1 MPLGK
6 KENQNMANK
15 SLSFALFGNDFQ
27 ISKSASVKTLLSTLM
42 SHKAR
47 IFIDKPYFNFL
58 NRKLDIH
65 LQPDGVFSGE
75 DFSSDY
81 AISMGGDGTLLHV
94 AARIGAKNIP
104 IIGVNMGHLGFLADI
119 MPTEIPSAFDDIFAG
134 NITTES
140 HSLLHIQTDGDQP
153 AGAPFALNDIAV
165 LKRDNASMIA
175 VHITINGE
183 YVGNY
188 LADGIIVA
196 TPTGS
201 TAYSLSNGGPII
213 VPQSSSICIT
223 PVAPHSLSIRPIVI
237 RDDSRIELKVDSR
250 THNFLVAVD
259 GRSQKMTDSTL
270 ITITKAG
277 HNIQIVRNPAH
288 KYFTTLREKM
298 MWGADQR

>member
-1 MPLGK
+1 
-6 KENQNMANK
+6 MANK
-15 SLSFALFGNDFQ
+15 SLSFALFGNEFQ

-94 AARIGAKNIP
+94 AARLGAKNIP

-277 HNIQIVRNPAH
+277 HNIQTVRNPAH

>member
-1 MPLGK
+1 
-6 KENQNMANK
+6 MANK
-15 SLSFALFGNDFQ
+15 SLSFALFGNEYQ
-27 ISKSASVKTLLSTLM
+27 TNKSAAVKTLLDTLTA
-42 SHKAR
+42 HKAR
-47 IFIDKPYFNFL
+47 ILIDRPYFNFL
-58 NRKLDIH
+58 NRKLGIS
-65 LQPDGVFSGE
+65 LQPDKVFSGD

-94 AARIGAKNIP
+94 AARVGAKNIP

-119 MPTEIPSAFDDIFAG
+119 MPTEIPSAFDDIFAD
-134 NITTES
+134 NITAES
-140 HSLLHIQTDGDQP
+140 HSLLHIESDGDKLT
-153 AGAPFALNDIAV
+153 GAPFALNDIAV
-165 LKRDNASMIA
+165 LKRDNASMIS

-188 LADGIIVA
+188 LADGVIIA

-259 GRSQKMTDSTL
+259 GRSQKMSDSTF
-270 ITITKAG
+270 ITITKAD

>member
-1 MPLGK
+1 
-6 KENQNMANK
+6 MANK

-119 MPTEIPSAFDDIFAG
+119 MPAEIPSAFDDIFAG

-270 ITITKAG
+270 ITITKAR

>member
-1 MPLGK
+1 
-6 KENQNMANK
+6 
-15 SLSFALFGNDFQ
+15 
-27 ISKSASVKTLLSTLM
+27 
-42 SHKAR
+42 
-47 IFIDKPYFNFL
+47 
-58 NRKLDIH
+58 
-65 LQPDGVFSGE
+65 
-75 DFSSDY
+75 
-81 AISMGGDGTLLHV
+81 
-94 AARIGAKNIP
+94 
-104 IIGVNMGHLGFLADI
+104 

-134 NITTES
+134 NIATES

>member
-1 MPLGK
+1 
-6 KENQNMANK
+6 MANK
-15 SLSFALFGNDFQ
+15 SLSFALFGNEFQ

-104 IIGVNMGHLGFLADI
+104 IIGVNMGHLGFLA
-119 MPTEIPSAFDDIFAG
+119 

>member
-1 MPLGK
+1 
-6 KENQNMANK
+6 MANK
-15 SLSFALFGNDFQ
+15 SLSFALFGNEFQ

-270 ITITKAG
+270 ITITKG
-277 HNIQIVRNPAH
+277 
-288 KYFTTLREKM
+288 TTYRSYVIRPTNTSPRSAK
-298 MWGADQR
+298 R